1 MQSSAQIEHREG
13 GADADAAGEPQT
25 APPFPVFL
33 KLAARPCLVVGAGG
47 EGESK
52 IEGLLAA
59 GASVRVVAPEATG
72 AVETWAREGRLQWMA
87 RGFEDT
93 DLDGMFLAVVATS
106 RRELNQRVYEEAQRR
121 RVLCNVVDD
130 PPHCDFYYPS
140 VVRRGA
146 LQIAISTDGKSPALA
161 QRLRRELEEQ
171 FGPEYE
177 AWIDELGR
185 ERARLFRQPMDPEQ
199 RRRRLH
205 ELASCESF
213 EEFTR
218 RQSGARKRQKG
229 VKGAMSLRRNHE
241 R

>member
-1 MQSSAQIEHREG
+1 MPSSAQLEHRQ
-13 GADADAAGEPQT
+13 DAAPEAAANRQTT
-25 APPFPVFL
+25 APLFPLFL
-33 KLAARPCLVVGAGG
+33 KLAGRACLVVGAGR
-47 EGESK
+47 EGEAK
-52 IEGLLAA
+52 ISSLLAT
-59 GASVRVVAPEATG
+59 GASVRVVAPEATA
-72 AVETWAREGRLQWMA
+72 AVDRWARQGRLQWIA

-106 RRELNQRVYEEAQRR
+106 RRELNQHVYQEAERR

-161 QRLRRELEEQ
+161 QRLRRELERQ

-177 AWIDELGR
+177 EWIDALGR
-185 ERARLFRQPMDPEQ
+185 ERARLFRQAMDPEL

-205 ELASCESF
+205 ELASEESF
-213 EEFTR
+213 EAFVRSRPAAGAKRKGQER
-218 RQSGARKRQKG
+218 RKAP
-229 VKGAMSLRRNHE
+229 E
-241 R
+241 EEP